1 MTNVT
6 ASLLIAS
13 SKSLSVTAMM
23 FSGGCFEVVLC
34 AMAMWFESSCS
45 AARTAAN
52 GSEVGEIVAPPF
64 PSGTL
69 GMRWPLLL
77 DLEPTRSGSCSPC
90 SHKRGVGCP
99 KLCSEKQ
106 SSLVHCCG
114 NGIYVLSASPN
125 MTQLYWLSALY
136 GHCSVQ
142 ANISIFFDKTHR
154 LKNGLW
160 GIFSKIYANGA
171 FIMTS

>member
-1 MTNVT
+1 MFLKYECDGQFVDSLQQVT
-6 ASLLIAS
+6 LGDSHDVPLGLAAH
-13 SKSLSVTAMM
+13 
-23 FSGGCFEVVLC
+23 EVVLC

-90 SHKRGVGCP
+90 SHKWGVGCP
-99 KLCSEKQ
+99 KLK
-106 SSLVHCCG
+106 
-114 NGIYVLSASPN
+114 
-125 MTQLYWLSALY
+125 
-136 GHCSVQ
+136 
-142 ANISIFFDKTHR
+142 
-154 LKNGLW
+154 
-160 GIFSKIYANGA
+160 KIKKK
-171 FIMTS
+171 

>member
-1 MTNVT
+1 MCFCSTILARIVQKTWGGVKICIFLRIFVVT
-6 ASLLIAS
+6 FDCKNFSFSCWRLRTWLPPVPKRWEFVGPFYWTWSLRGVVAV
-13 SKSLSVTAMM
+13 SLVRI
-23 FSGGCFEVVLC
+23 SG
-34 AMAMWFESSCS
+34 A
-45 AARTAAN
+45 
-52 GSEVGEIVAPPF
+52 
-64 PSGTL
+64 
-69 GMRWPLLL
+69 
-77 DLEPTRSGSCSPC
+77 
-90 SHKRGVGCP
+90 GVGCP

-114 NGIYVLSASPN
+114 NGIYVLSASPS

-154 LKNGLW
+154 LKNGLR